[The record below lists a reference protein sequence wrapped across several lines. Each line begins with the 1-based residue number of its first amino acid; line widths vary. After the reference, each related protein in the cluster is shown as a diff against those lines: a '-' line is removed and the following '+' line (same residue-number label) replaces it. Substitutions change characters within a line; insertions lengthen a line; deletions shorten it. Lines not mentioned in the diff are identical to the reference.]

1 VSVCICEC
9 TGLQSA
15 VALCLTLHKLKETL
29 CAVSI
34 AIINQMALCQEHMD
48 ALQNEVDE
56 VHFFQLLWSIL
67 TRRQYNLVVNFEYT
81 LVVNSASVVNFDQ
94 KAIQLKHTPNV
105 ELTSRIL
112 LS

>member
-1 VSVCICEC
+1 MSVCICEC
-9 TGLQSA
+9 TGLQSE

-56 VHFFQLLWSIL
+56 VHFFQLLWSIV
-67 TRRQYNLVVNFEYT
+67 TRRQYS